1 MRLSLETLTSIIK
14 TGLSILVELI
24 DLVSSAIIF
33 PSQTTLLRW
42 LTFILAYQAVALKV
56 LLFSI
61 SFFLLMLVFILQ
73 WLSLHWEILIML
85 LPQFPLTFHYIYSE
99 MLRFIA
105 LLMTILV
112 LIETVYLI
120 IFEMFHEKISLNSV
134 RMLLLVNFVSEV
146 ILKLMYI
153 SFI

>member
-1 MRLSLETLTSIIK
+1 MRLSLETLTSITK

-42 LTFILAYQAVALKV
+42 LTFILAYQAGVLKV

-73 WLSLHWEILIML
+73 WLSFHWEILIML
-85 LPQFPLTFHYIYSE
+85 LPQFPLTFHYIYNE
-99 MLRFIA
+99 MPRFIA
-105 LLMTILV
+105 LLLTILV

-120 IFEMFHEKISLNSV
+120 IFEMFHELSAYAAA
-134 RMLLLVNFVSEV
+134 SE
-146 ILKLMYI
+146 
-153 SFI
+153 FC

>member
-134 RMLLLVNFVSEV
+134 CMLLLVNFVSEV